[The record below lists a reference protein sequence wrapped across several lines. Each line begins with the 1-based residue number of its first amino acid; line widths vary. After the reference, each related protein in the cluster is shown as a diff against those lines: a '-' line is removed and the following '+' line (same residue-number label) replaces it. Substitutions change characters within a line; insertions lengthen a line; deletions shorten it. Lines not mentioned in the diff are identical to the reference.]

1 MLKGF
6 FNRDTKKIDMES
18 ELESMSPTAA
28 YAAIALLTVMADYG
42 FTAKDR
48 MPEKY
53 VRSTS
58 FMAMLFALVDFI
70 QAYWNKADE
79 QKTKKYAEVI
89 YFLFRKN
96 APLALETLSSGL
108 DNDVTSA
115 FHKIGKEVQARLEK
129 YRHSETGLPDIDDMY
144 TEFVFFLE
152 YIDHK

>member
-6 FNRDTKKIDMES
+6 FNRANKKLDIER

-28 YAAIALLTVMADYG
+28 YACLALLTVMADYG
-42 FTAKDR
+42 FSAKDR

-53 VRSTS
+53 ARNTT
-58 FMAMLFALVDFI
+58 FMAVLFALVDFI

-79 QKTKKYAEVI
+79 EKTKQYAEVI
-89 YFLFRKN
+89 YFLFQKN
-96 APLALETLSSGL
+96 APLALATLSSGL
-108 DNDVTSA
+108 DQDGA

-129 YRHSETGLPDIDDMY
+129 YRHSETGLPVIDDMH
-144 TEFVFFLE
+144 TEFAFFLE